1 MSPEENG
8 AMVTT
13 PASIETQLISHLL
26 RRAGF
31 GGTRDEI
38 DRFSKL
44 GYEATVEHLLNP
56 PSVESMPQDIIRR
69 YHVDQSDLRVQP
81 ATGANWIYRMV
92 TTNAPLLEKIALLW
106 HRVFATGQTKLIQ
119 GKVIVTQLEMFRR
132 LGLGNYRDLLL
143 ALSRDPAMLMWL
155 DNQDNH
161 NGAINENF
169 GREILELFSMGVGN
183 YTEHDIYECSR
194 AFTGWTIANT
204 PYNTQKMRNNTARPY
219 GYIAWQFKYD
229 DSDHDHG
236 EKTFLGKTGD
246 LNGEEIV
253 DIICEQR
260 ATARFIARHLYH
272 HFVADEVPVPQW
284 PHVPPK
290 DPEAIELMADAYFSS
305 GYSIGE
311 MLRATFNSGF
321 FKSEATR
328 NARIKSPVEVVVG
341 SLRLSGG
348 YEWPTMDVYDA
359 SASCGYMGQGLLAPP
374 SVEGWQGGEEWVS
387 TGAMMQRVNYAS
399 RIIGDPSRPGVRE
412 IIDAVC
418 RSGASRDA
426 ETLVDECLRHLG
438 YLELGVETQREI
450 VEFARGQV
458 AQLPQGGVKQR
469 DEAVERAV
477 IAVLQLA
484 VATREFQL
492 A

>member
-1 MSPEENG
+1 
-8 AMVTT
+8 MVTT

>member
-1 MSPEENG
+1 
-8 AMVTT
+8 MVST
-13 PASIETQLISHLL
+13 PVSTDKQLISHLL

-38 DRFSKL
+38 DKFSEM

-56 PSVESMPQDIIRR
+56 PSTESMPQDIIRR
-69 YHVDQSDLRVQP
+69 YHVEQSDLRTQP
-81 ATGANWIYRMV
+81 STGSNWIYRMV
-92 TTNAPLLEKIALLW
+92 TTEAPLLEKIALLW

-119 GKVIVTQLEMFRR
+119 GKVIATQLQMFRK
-132 LGLGNYRDLLL
+132 LGLGSYRDLLL

-161 NGAINENF
+161 KDAVNENY

-183 YTEHDIYECSR
+183 YTEKDIYECSR

-204 PYNTQKMRNNTARPY
+204 AYNTQKMRNNTARPY

-229 DSDHDHG
+229 DADHDHD
-236 EKTFLGKTGD
+236 EKTFLGKSGD
-246 LNGEEIV
+246 FNGEEIV
-253 DIICEQR
+253 DIICEQQ
-260 ATARFIARHLYH
+260 ATARFIARHIYH

-284 PHVPPK
+284 ADVAPK
-290 DPEAIELMADAYFSS
+290 DPDAIERMAEAYFAS
-305 GYSIGE
+305 GCNIGE
-311 MLRATFNSGF
+311 MLRVTFNSDF
-321 FKSEATR
+321 FKAETTR

-348 YEWPTMDVYDA
+348 YKWPTMDVYDA
-359 SASCGYMGQGLLAPP
+359 NASCGFMGQGLQAPA

-387 TGAMMQRVNYAS
+387 TGTMMQRVNYAS
-399 RIIGDPSRPGVRE
+399 KVIGDPSRPGVRK
-412 IIDAVC
+412 IIEAVC
-418 RSGASRDA
+418 NNEIGHEA
-426 ETLVDECLRHLG
+426 EELVDDCLQHLG
-438 YLELGVETQREI
+438 YLEIRPETRREI
-450 VEFARGQV
+450 VEFARAQV
-458 AQLPQGGVKQR
+458 SQMPQGTGKLR
-469 DEAVERAV
+469 DEAVEHAV
-477 IAVLQLA
+477 IAVLQLI

>member
-1 MSPEENG
+1 
-8 AMVTT
+8 MVTT
-13 PASIETQLISHLL
+13 PVNTEKQLISHLL

-38 DRFSKL
+38 DAFAEI
-44 GYEATVEHLLNP
+44 GYEAAVDHLLNP
-56 PSVESMPQDIIRR
+56 PSVRSMPQDIIRR
-69 YHVDQSDLRVQP
+69 YHVDQSDLRIQA

-92 TTNAPLLEKIALLW
+92 TTNAPLIEKVALLW

-161 NGAINENF
+161 RDAVNENY

-183 YTEHDIYECSR
+183 YTEKDIYECSR
-194 AFTGWTIANT
+194 AFTGWTIANM
-204 PYNTQKMRNNTARPY
+204 PYNAQKMRNNTARPY
-219 GYIAWQFKYD
+219 GYIGWQFKYD
-229 DSDHDHG
+229 DADHDHG
-236 EKTFLGKTGD
+236 EKTFLGNTGD
-246 LNGEEIV
+246 LNGEDVVE
-253 DIICEQR
+253 IICKQE

-284 PHVPPK
+284 PHVPPR
-290 DPEAIELMADAYFSS
+290 DPGAIEQMASAYFEY

-311 MLRATFNSGF
+311 MLRVTFMSDF
-321 FKSEATR
+321 FKAETIR

-359 SASCGYMGQGLLAPP
+359 NASCGFMGQGLLAPP

-399 RIIGDPSRPGVRE
+399 KVVGDPSRPGTRML
-412 IIDAVC
+412 IANFCTKGFDANPE
-418 RSGASRDA
+418 A
-426 ETLVDECLRHLG
+426 LVDDCLAHLG
-438 YLELGVETQREI
+438 YLELAPGTRREI
-450 VEFARGQV
+450 VEFASTQLGQV
-458 AQLPQGGVKQR
+458 PQAPAKQR
-469 DEAVERAV
+469 DEAVAQAV
-477 IAVLQLA
+477 TSVLQLA

>member
-1 MSPEENG
+1 
-8 AMVTT
+8 MVTT
-13 PASIETQLISHLL
+13 PASVETQLIAHLL

-31 GGTRDEI
+31 GGTREEI
-38 DRFSKL
+38 DQFSEM

-69 YHVDQSDLRVQP
+69 YHVDQSDLRSQP
-81 ATGANWIYRMV
+81 ATGSNWIYRMV
-92 TTNAPLLEKIALLW
+92 TTEAPLLEKIALLW

-119 GKVIVTQLEMFRR
+119 GKVIVTQIEMFRR

-143 ALSRDPAMLMWL
+143 GLSKNPAMLMWL

-161 NGAINENF
+161 NGAINENY

-183 YTEHDIYECSR
+183 YTEKDIYECSR
-194 AFTGWTIANT
+194 AFTGWTIANM

-219 GYIAWQFKYD
+219 GYIAWQFRYD

-236 EKTFLGKTGD
+236 EKTFLGRTGD
-246 LNGEEIV
+246 FNGEDIV
-253 DIICEQR
+253 DIICEQP

-284 PHVPPK
+284 AHIPPR
-290 DPEAIELMADAYFSS
+290 DPAAIELMADAYFSS
-305 GYSIGE
+305 GYNLGE
-311 MLRATFNSGF
+311 MLRATFNSDF
-321 FKSEATR
+321 FKAEAIR

-348 YEWPTMDVYDA
+348 YDWPTMDVYDA
-359 SASCGYMGQGLLAPP
+359 SASCGFMGQGLLAPP

-399 RIIGDPSRPGVRE
+399 KIMGDPSRSGVRK
-412 IIDAVC
+412 IIDEVARTCVE
-418 RSGASRDA
+418 RDA
-426 ETLVDECLRHLG
+426 EVLVDECLWHLG
-438 YLELGVETQREI
+438 YVELEDETRREI
-450 VEFARGQV
+450 VDFAR
-458 AQLPQGGVKQR
+458 AQISELPSGGGKGS
-469 DEAVERAV
+469 ETAIEKAV

>member
-1 MSPEENG
+1 
-8 AMVTT
+8 MVSTQ
-13 PASIETQLISHLL
+13 ASVETQLISHLL

-31 GGTRDEI
+31 GGTRGEI
-38 DRFSKL
+38 DHYSEI

-81 ATGANWIYRMV
+81 ATGSNWIYRMV

-119 GKVIVTQLEMFRR
+119 GKVIVTQIEMFRR

-161 NGAINENF
+161 NGAINENY
-169 GREILELFSMGVGN
+169 GREILELFSMGAGN
-183 YTEHDIYECSR
+183 YTERDIYECSR
-194 AFTGWTIANT
+194 AFTGWTIANM
-204 PYNTQKMRNNTARPY
+204 PYNAQKMRNNTARPY

-246 LNGEEIV
+246 LNGEDIV
-253 DIICEQR
+253 DIICEQP

-284 PHVPPK
+284 PHVAPR
-290 DPEAIELMADAYFSS
+290 DPEAIELMAEAYVSS

-311 MLRATFNSGF
+311 MLRSTFNSDF
-321 FKSEATR
+321 FKAEEIR

-341 SLRLSGG
+341 SLRLAGG
-348 YEWPTMDVYDA
+348 YDWPTMDVYDA
-359 SASCGYMGQGLLAPP
+359 SASCGFMGQGLLAPP
-374 SVEGWQGGEEWVS
+374 SVDGWQGGEEWVS

-399 RIIGDPSRPGVRE
+399 KVIGDMSRPGVKK
-412 IIDAVC
+412 IIAEVNRTC
-418 RSGASRDA
+418 VTRDA
-426 ETLVDECLRHLG
+426 ETLVDECLQHLG
-438 YLELGVETQREI
+438 YIELGEETRREI
-450 VEFARGQV
+450 VGFAREQIS
-458 AQLPQGGVKQR
+458 QLPQSGGKAS
-469 DEAVERAV
+469 ESAVEKTV

-484 VATREFQL
+484 VSTREFQL

>member
-1 MSPEENG
+1 
-8 AMVTT
+8 MVTT

-69 YHVDQSDLRVQP
+69 YHVDQSDLRVQS

-348 YEWPTMDVYDA
+348 YDRPTMDVYDA

-412 IIDAVC
+412 IIDSVC
-418 RSGASRDA
+418 RSGASQDA